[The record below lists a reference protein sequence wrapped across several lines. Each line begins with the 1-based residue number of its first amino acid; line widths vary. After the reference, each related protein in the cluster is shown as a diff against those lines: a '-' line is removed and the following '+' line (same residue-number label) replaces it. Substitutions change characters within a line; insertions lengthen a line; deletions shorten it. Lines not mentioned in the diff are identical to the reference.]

1 MNDSVTASAK
11 FLNRFKAS
19 PQISPELMSKLRFG
33 EDIDDERFDRIFS
46 PHYHIQSSVHWS
58 PIEVARQIALWIAP
72 LDVRR
77 FVDIGCGVGKLCL
90 LMRIL
95 SNHEVYG
102 IEQRPKLV
110 KVANKIIRSNH
121 FKNIHVIEKNMMDL
135 KWNDFDI
142 YYLFNPFQEHLFA
155 GFGGALDQDV
165 EFDAKTYCEYTTE
178 VFKQLNAAKRG
189 KFLITYDGYG
199 GETPPRWRKL
209 AEKRIDNGDL
219 IFWVND

>member
-1 MNDSVTASAK
+1 
-11 FLNRFKAS
+11 
-19 PQISPELMSKLRFG
+19 MSKLRFG
-33 EDIDDERFDRIFS
+33 EDVDEDRFDRIFA
-46 PHYHIQSSVHWS
+46 PQYHLQSSVHFS
-58 PIEVARQIALWIAP
+58 PIEVARWIALWIAP

-95 SNHEVYG
+95 SNHEVCG

-110 KVANKIIRSNH
+110 KVANKIIRSNY

-135 KWNDFDI
+135 KWIDFDI
-142 YYLFNPFQEHLFA
+142 YYFFNPFQEHLFA
-155 GFGGALDQDV
+155 GIGGALDRDI
-165 EFDAKTYCEYTTE
+165 EFDAKTYYEYTTE
-178 VFKQLNAAKRG
+178 VFKQLNFAKRG
-189 KFLITYDGYG
+189 KFLITYHGYG
-199 GETPPRWRKL
+199 GEIPSRWRKL